1 MERNALIRRK
11 SSKVQSH
18 TFIPLSEE
26 NAELRNSYD
35 HEEYQHRIEM
45 NHSIVNNTEG
55 ITEALL
61 ATKPLQSV

>member
-35 HEEYQHRIEM
+35 HEEYQHRI
-45 NHSIVNNTEG
+45 
-55 ITEALL
+55 
-61 ATKPLQSV
+61 